1 MEDTNNTE
9 QIAKN
14 NTRQVATDENTN
26 SDSSDTLDATRPE
39 MPENMEENGM
49 MAGPMGGG
57 FQGEMTTTT
66 VATESDPW
74 LVPMVATSII
84 SGVMIL
90 SAVAVCLTIFFTRKK
105 N

>member
-14 NTRQVATDENTN
+14 NTRQVATDENT
-26 SDSSDTLDATRPE
+26 SSGSPDTLDATRPE
-39 MPENMEENGM
+39 MPENMEENDM
-49 MAGPMGGG
+49 IAGPMSSG
-57 FQGEMTTTT
+57 FPGEMTTTT

>member
-1 MEDTNNTE
+1 MEENTSSE

-14 NTRQVATDENTN
+14 NTRQIATEKE
-26 SDSSDTLDATRPE
+26 SDSADTLDAERPE
-39 MPENMEENGM
+39 MPEDMEENGM
-49 MAGPMGGG
+49 MRGPMGGG
-57 FQGEMTTTT
+57 FPGEMTSTT

-105 N
+105 D

>member
-1 MEDTNNTE
+1 MEENTNSE

-14 NTRQVATDENTN
+14 NTRQIATEE
-26 SDSSDTLDATRPE
+26 SDSADTLDAERPE
-39 MPENMEENGM
+39 MPEDMEENGM
-49 MAGPMGGG
+49 MRGPMGGG
-57 FQGEMTTTT
+57 FPGEMTSTT

-105 N
+105 D

>member
-1 MEDTNNTE
+1 MEENTNSE

-14 NTRQVATDENTN
+14 NTRQIATEE
-26 SDSSDTLDATRPE
+26 SDSADTLDATRPE

-49 MAGPMGGG
+49 MGGPMGGG
-57 FQGEMTTTT
+57 FPGEMTSTT

>member
-1 MEDTNNTE
+1 MEKNTNSE

-14 NTRQVATDENTN
+14 NTRQIATEE
-26 SDSSDTLDATRPE
+26 SDSTDTLDAERPE
-39 MPENMEENGM
+39 IPEDMEENDM
-49 MAGPMGGG
+49 MRGPMGGG
-57 FQGEMTTTT
+57 FPGEMTSTT

-90 SAVAVCLTIFFTRKK
+90 SAVAVCLTVFFTRKK

>member
-1 MEDTNNTE
+1 MEENTNSE

-14 NTRQVATDENTN
+14 NTRQIATEE
-26 SDSSDTLDATRPE
+26 SADTLDAERPE
-39 MPENMEENGM
+39 IPEDMEENGM
-49 MAGPMGGG
+49 TRGPMGGG
-57 FQGEMTTTT
+57 FPGEMTSTT
-66 VATESDPW
+66 VATESGPW

-84 SGVMIL
+84 PGVMIL